1 MKIYSHNLSGNNGD
15 VERRLNDFAD
25 RVQIAQPDILFMQ
38 EVSCDIGYT
47 ALKNLTHQMGP
58 DYTMKFETTYP
69 DRENEQGVAVM
80 SKYPILES
88 SVTDYSDGGHQS
100 QIVTLRGRYGQVI
113 GANVHHEALPSME
126 PARRRKNIEL
136 ASNLNERGVGT
147 SQIIA
152 GVLNA
157 LPKFPSVRILE
168 KTERFQSAYKQAHKK
183 HAPTYPTMSVAHM
196 LEGAFMQ
203 VQDLE
208 ALQRLTRLTNFFQT
222 EKYEMPAF
230 TLDYIFLKN
239 AGRVASAHLIR
250 SWRDVSKSHRDQLE
264 AMRKSSHAYAIS
276 DHFGLEVKVA
286 L

>member
-15 VERRLNDFAD
+15 VERRLNDFTD

-47 ALKNLTHQMGP
+47 ALKNLTHKMGP
-58 DYTMKFETTYP
+58 DYTMQYETTYP
-69 DRENEQGVAVM
+69 DRENEQGVAVV
-80 SKYPILES
+80 SKFPILKS
-88 SVTDYSDGGHQS
+88 SVTDYSDGGNQS
-100 QIVTLRGRYGQVI
+100 QIVTLRGKYGQII

-136 ASNLNERGVGT
+136 VSNLNEMGAGT
-147 SQIIA
+147 SQIVA

-157 LPKFPSVRILE
+157 LPKFPSVRVFE

-183 HAPTYPTMSVAHM
+183 HAFTYPTMSVAHM

-208 ALQRLTRLTNFFQT
+208 ALQRLARLTNFFQT

-250 SWRDVSKSHRDQLE
+250 SWKDVSKSHRAQLE
-264 AMRKSSHAYAIS
+264 AIRKSSHAYAIS
-276 DHFGLEVKVA
+276 DHFGLEVNVA